1 MKTKNIS
8 IALMGFFILAG
19 CGKLKNDTV
28 RIGVIAEITGAI
40 PAVGA
45 SCKNGAQMAAKE
57 INDAGGIMVDG
68 VIKKIELFIED
79 SASKPEQAAT
89 VAQKLITYSG
99 VIAIV
104 GPNSSSNALPAAEIA
119 EKAGMVLMT
128 PWSTDPKTTI
138 DAKTGQPKKFVFR
151 ACFTDTFEG
160 KVLGSFARK
169 ELKANK
175 VAILYDVA
183 SDVLKIQAEIFRESF
198 EENGGKIV
206 AFETYTKGDK
216 DFSAQFTKIKSAKP
230 DLIFLPSYYTD
241 VPLQVQQARRLG
253 IKVPFLGSDAWS
265 SEDLVRMCGADCE
278 GSYLLNHYSPGT
290 TNPVTQK
297 FIAQYRAQ
305 FGGATPDDVAAL
317 SYDAL
322 KVLAQAIALAGKLD
336 RSVVRDALSKVPAYP
351 GVTGVIKY
359 SPGSGDPVK
368 GAVILRIKN
377 GGFSWFADAQP

>member
-1 MKTKNIS
+1 MLA
-8 IALMGFFILAG
+8 ALFALAA
-19 CGKLKNDTV
+19 CGKPKDDTV

-45 SCKNGAQMAAKE
+45 SCRNGAEMAAAE
-57 INDAGGIMVDG
+57 INDAGGITIGG
-68 VIKKIELFIED
+68 VKKKIELFIED

-89 VAQKLITYSG
+89 AAQKLITFSE
-99 VIAIV
+99 VAAII

-119 EKAGMVLMT
+119 EKAGTVLMT
-128 PWSTDPKTTI
+128 PWSTDPKTTM
-138 DAKTGQPKKFVFR
+138 DSKTGEPKKFVFR

-160 KVLGSFARK
+160 KVLGGFARR
-169 ELKANK
+169 ELKASK

-183 SDVLKIQAEIFRESF
+183 SDVLKTQAEIFKKSF
-198 EENGGKIV
+198 EENGGTIV
-206 AFETYTKGDK
+206 AMETYTKGDK
-216 DFSAQFTKIKSAKP
+216 DFSAQFTKIKKARP
-230 DLIFLPSYYTD
+230 ELIFLPSYYTD

-265 SEDLVRMCGADCE
+265 SEDLVKMCGADCD

-297 FIAQYRAQ
+297 FIAKYKAR

-317 SYDAL
+317 AYDAFG
-322 KVLAQAIALAGKLD
+322 VLAGAVALAGTPD
-336 RSVVRDALSKVPAYP
+336 RTAVRDALAMVPAYP

-359 SPGSGDPVK
+359 SAGSGDPVK
-368 GAVILRIKN
+368 GAVILQIKN
-377 GGFSWFADAQP
+377 GGFAWFADVQP

>member
-1 MKTKNIS
+1 MKTRNIPM
-8 IALMGFFILAG
+8 ALMVFFILAG
-19 CGKLKNDTV
+19 CGKFKNDTV

-89 VAQKLITYSG
+89 VTQKLITYSK

-138 DAKTGQPKKFVFR
+138 DAKSGQPKKFVFR

-160 KVLGSFARK
+160 KVLGGFARK

-183 SDVLKIQAEIFRESF
+183 SDVLKIQAEIFRKSF
-198 EENGGKIV
+198 EKNGGTIV

-317 SYDAL
+317 AYDAL
-322 KVLAQAIALAGKLD
+322 GVLVKAIALAGKLD
-336 RSVVRDALSKVPAYP
+336 RSAVRDALSQVPAYP

-359 SPGSGDPVK
+359 SAGSGDPVK

-377 GGFSWFADAQP
+377 GGFAWFADAQP

>member
-1 MKTKNIS
+1 MKSSNI
-8 IALMGFFILAG
+8 AVAMTVLFFMAG
-19 CGKLKNDTV
+19 CGRSKTDTV

-45 SCKNGAQMAAKE
+45 SCKNGVLMAAKE
-57 INDAGGIMVDG
+57 INDAGGIEVSG
-68 VIKKIELFIED
+68 TRKKIELFIED

-89 VAQKLITYSG
+89 AAQKLVTYSG
-99 VIAIV
+99 VVAIV

-119 EKAGMVLMT
+119 EKAGTVLIT
-128 PWSTDPKTTI
+128 PWSTDPKTTL
-138 DAKTGQPKKFVFR
+138 DSKTGLPKKFVFR

-160 KVLGSFARK
+160 KVLGGFARK

-175 VAILYDVA
+175 AAVLYDVA
-183 SDVLKIQAEIFRESF
+183 SDVLKTQAEIFKKSF
-198 EENGGKIV
+198 EENGGAVV

-216 DFSAQFTKIKSAKP
+216 DFSAQFTKIKNAKP

-265 SEDLVRMCGADCE
+265 SEDLVKMCGADCD

-290 TNPVTQK
+290 TNPITQK
-297 FIAQYRAQ
+297 FIAAYKSQ

-317 SYDAL
+317 AYDAV
-322 KVLAQAIALAGKLD
+322 KVLTDAIALAGKLD
-336 RSVVRDALSKVPAYP
+336 SVSVRNALSGIPAYP
-351 GVTGVIKY
+351 GVTGLIKY
-359 SPGSGDPVK
+359 SADSGDPVK
-368 GAVILRIKN
+368 GAVILQIKN

>member
-1 MKTKNIS
+1 MKSSNI
-8 IALMGFFILAG
+8 AVAMTVLFFMAG
-19 CGKLKNDTV
+19 CGRSKTDTV
-28 RIGVIAEITGAI
+28 RIGVIAESTGAI

-45 SCKNGAQMAAKE
+45 SCKNGVLMAAKE
-57 INDAGGIMVDG
+57 INDAGGIEVSG
-68 VIKKIELFIED
+68 TRKKIELFIED

-89 VAQKLITYSG
+89 AAQKLVTYSG
-99 VIAIV
+99 VVAIV

-119 EKAGMVLMT
+119 EKAGTVLIT
-128 PWSTDPKTTI
+128 PWSTDPKTTL
-138 DAKTGQPKKFVFR
+138 DSKTGLPKKFVFR

-160 KVLGSFARK
+160 KVLGGFARK

-175 VAILYDVA
+175 AAVLYDVA
-183 SDVLKIQAEIFRESF
+183 SDVLKTQAEIFKKSF
-198 EENGGKIV
+198 EENGGAVV

-216 DFSAQFTKIKSAKP
+216 DFSAQFTKIKNAKP

-265 SEDLVRMCGADCE
+265 SEDLVKMCGADCD

-290 TNPVTQK
+290 TNPITQK
-297 FIAQYRAQ
+297 FIAAYKSQ

-317 SYDAL
+317 AYDAV
-322 KVLAQAIALAGKLD
+322 KVLTDAIALAGKLD
-336 RSVVRDALSKVPAYP
+336 SVSVRNALSGIPAYP
-351 GVTGVIKY
+351 GVTGLIKY
-359 SPGSGDPVK
+359 SADSGDPVK
-368 GAVILRIKN
+368 GAVILQIKN